1 MKIAIMQPY
10 FFPYLGYWQLM
21 NIVDKFVIYDDVNY
35 IKRGWINRNRIL
47 VEGKPFYIHVPVVK
61 ASQNKIINEMEVFV
75 DSSLRKK
82 ELKTIE
88 LAYKKAPFFDSV
100 YPLIKDIINTEQN
113 RLSEYLIKS
122 LHVIARYLQIETE
135 FLISSQIRKNNNLKA
150 QDKIIDICRV
160 LEADE
165 YYNAIGGLDLYSGKM
180 FNENGIQ
187 LFFVNMNEISYKQ
200 YNNSFVPNLSILDIM
215 MFNSVEEIHKM
226 LKEYTLVRK

>member
-1 MKIAIMQPY
+1 MQPY

>member
-122 LHVIARYLQIETE
+122 LV
-135 FLISSQIRKNNNLKA
+135 SA
-150 QDKIIDICRV
+150 Q
-160 LEADE
+160 
-165 YYNAIGGLDLYSGKM
+165 
-180 FNENGIQ
+180 
-187 LFFVNMNEISYKQ
+187 
-200 YNNSFVPNLSILDIM
+200 
-215 MFNSVEEIHKM
+215 
-226 LKEYTLVRK
+226 

>member
-47 VEGKPFYIHVPVVK
+47 VEGKPFYIHVPVMK

-100 YPLIKDIINTEQN
+100 YPLIKGKRQ
-113 RLSEYLIKS
+113 
-122 LHVIARYLQIETE
+122 IASTLT
-135 FLISSQIRKNNNLKA
+135 FL
-150 QDKIIDICRV
+150 
-160 LEADE
+160 
-165 YYNAIGGLDLYSGKM
+165 GGCLAAT
-180 FNENGIQ
+180 NI
-187 LFFVNMNEISYKQ
+187 
-200 YNNSFVPNLSILDIM
+200 
-215 MFNSVEEIHKM
+215 
-226 LKEYTLVRK
+226 

>member
-47 VEGKPFYIHVPVVK
+47 VEGKPFYIHVPVMK

-75 DSSLRKK
+75 DSSLRKT

>member
-47 VEGKPFYIHVPVVK
+47 VEGKPFYIHVPVMK